1 MDTFREVIAILG
13 FMVGITLLASVFAD
27 NFGWSELCLGLS
39 FFAFSYF
46 TWPSKKRG
54 KREEHSP
61 ILDIVELVIEFPVEV
76 FIWLSRFLGRVFSR
90 VFSNKDGGFD
100 IDI

>member
-1 MDTFREVIAILG
+1 MDTFREIIAILG
-13 FMVGITLLASVFAD
+13 FTVGITLLASVFAAG
-27 NFGWSELCLGLS
+27 FGWFELSLGLS

-76 FIWLSRFLGRVFSR
+76 FIWLLRFLGRIFNR